1 MFSNFEGFLESIGDS
16 QRPFS
21 ISSLYALSKATRAEM
36 EAFVNRWPKMEVER
50 RRRII
55 RSLVEIAEASF
66 EVDFGAIFRFCL
78 ADEDE
83 EVRAKAIDGLWE
95 DEDVALID
103 PLVSM
108 LKGDPST
115 LVRAQAAIA
124 LGQFALL
131 AELEELDERLGG
143 IVRGALLGV
152 IRDSEEAMEVR
163 RRAVEATSFFG
174 DEEVKGIIEAAYCD
188 AEEKMRISAVF
199 AMGRNADPYWNEIVI
214 AELENHNPEM
224 RFEAARG
231 CGELENAEA
240 VPKLIRLISDP
251 DREVQGAAIWALG
264 QIGGEE
270 ARRVLQACCCSDDE
284 VLRDVAGDALAE
296 LEFFSDPLG
305 LSSYLLDIEEDED
318 LLDL

>member
-1 MFSNFEGFLESIGDS
+1 MFTNFEGFLEGIGDS
-16 QRPFS
+16 QRPLS
-21 ISSLYALSKATRAEM
+21 ISSLYALSRATEAEM
-36 EAFVNRWPKMEVER
+36 EAFANRWPKVEVER
-50 RRRII
+50 HRCII
-55 RSLVEIAEASF
+55 RSLVEITEASF
-66 EVDFGAIFRFCL
+66 EVDFGPIFRFCL

-103 PLVSM
+103 PLVGM
-108 LKGDPST
+108 LKGDPSV

-124 LGQFALL
+124 LGRFALL
-131 AELEELDERLGG
+131 AELEELNERLGG

-152 IRDSEEAMEVR
+152 IRDPEEAMEVR
-163 RRAVEATSFFG
+163 RRAVEAASFFG
-174 DEEVKGIIEAAYCD
+174 DEEVTGIIEAAYCD

-199 AMGRNADPYWNEIVI
+199 AMGRNADPYWNEVVM
-214 AELENHNPEM
+214 AELESPNPEM
-224 RFEAARG
+224 RFEAARA

-240 VPKLIRLISDP
+240 VPKLIRLIGDP

-270 ARRVLQACCCSDDE
+270 ARRVLRACCRSDDE
-284 VLRDVAGDALAE
+284 VLRDVAEDALAE
-296 LEFFSDPLG
+296 LEFFSDSLG
-305 LSSYLLDIEEDED
+305 LPSYLLDIEEDED

>member
-1 MFSNFEGFLESIGDS
+1 MFTNFEELLESIGDS
-16 QRPFS
+16 QRPIS
-21 ISSLYALSKATRAEM
+21 ISSLYALSKATQAEM
-36 EAFVNRWPKMEVER
+36 EAFVNRWPKIEVER

-78 ADEDE
+78 TDEDE

-95 DEDVALID
+95 EEDVVLID
-103 PLVSM
+103 PLVGM

-124 LGQFALL
+124 LGQFALM

-163 RRAVEATSFFG
+163 RRAVEAISFFG
-174 DEEVKGIIEAAYCD
+174 DEEVEGIIEAAYCD

-199 AMGRNADPYWNEIVI
+199 AMGRNADTYWNEIVM
-214 AELENHNPEM
+214 AELESPNPAM
-224 RFEAARG
+224 RFEAARA
-231 CGELENAEA
+231 CGELESAEA
-240 VPKLIRLISDP
+240 VPKLIRLIGDP

-270 ARRVLQACCCSDDE
+270 ARQVLQACCHSDDE
-284 VLRDVAGDALAE
+284 VLREAAEDALAE

-305 LSSYLLDIEEDED
+305 LLSHLLDIEEDED